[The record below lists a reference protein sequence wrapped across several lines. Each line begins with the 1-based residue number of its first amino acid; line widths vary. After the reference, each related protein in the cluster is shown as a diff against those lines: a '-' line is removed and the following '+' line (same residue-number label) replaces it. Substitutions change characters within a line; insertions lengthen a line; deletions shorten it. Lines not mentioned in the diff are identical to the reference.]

1 MISTDEPALGLR
13 PLIGRVAK
21 RLEHLGAGPLAELR
35 RLHADAEDRWRSPT
49 FYRIYAD
56 TVAPTYAGSP
66 EHERRWAMIL
76 AGMARLVHR
85 SGHGAGAT
93 LAEHG
98 FAEKRFVRLLDA
110 DDDHV
115 ASDLRTAVSFLASK
129 GAFVN
134 WADLADLILSTG
146 GDRHDQVRR
155 GIAAAYYRTLAK
167 KV

>member
-1 MISTDEPALGLR
+1 MINAAEPVTGLR
-13 PLIGRVAK
+13 PLIDRLAK
-21 RLEHLGAGPLAELR
+21 RLKHLGTGPRAELR
-35 RLHADAEDRWRSPT
+35 RLRADTEDRWRSPA

-56 TVAPTYAGSP
+56 TVAPTHAGHD

-76 AGMARLVHR
+76 SGMVRVEHR
-85 SGHGAGAT
+85 SGLGAGAV

-115 ASDLRTAVSFLASK
+115 ASDLRTAVSFLAAK
-129 GAFVN
+129 GASVN
-134 WADLADLILSTG
+134 WADLSDLILSTG

-155 GIAAAYYRTLAK
+155 GLAAAYYRILAK
-167 KV
+167 KG